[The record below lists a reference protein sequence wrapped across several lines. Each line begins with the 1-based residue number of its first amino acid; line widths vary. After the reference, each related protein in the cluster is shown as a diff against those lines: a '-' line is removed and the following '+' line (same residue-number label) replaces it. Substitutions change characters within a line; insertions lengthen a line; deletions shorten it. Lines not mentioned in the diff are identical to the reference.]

1 MKRTRIKICGLT
13 READVAAAIDAG
25 ADALGLV
32 FYEKSA
38 RYVTP
43 ARAAELV
50 AGLPAFISV
59 VGLFVNATDDTLR
72 AVCEQ
77 VPISLLQ
84 FHGDESVA
92 ACAHQAALA
101 GLPFLRAERMAPSTV
116 PESLLQCEQS
126 YSAASNLFSGLLL
139 DTLVEGYG
147 GAGKVF
153 DWSLVPKELAP
164 RVVLSGGLSAHNI
177 TEAVLRLRPYA
188 VDVSSGVESAR
199 GIKDADK
206 IRAFITAV
214 RQADMQ
220 LSGQSADPATLN

>member
-13 READVAAAIDAG
+13 REQDVEAAVAAG

-32 FYEKSA
+32 FYAKSA

-43 ARAAELV
+43 RQAAKLLAR
-50 AGLPAFISV
+50 LPAFVSV
-59 VGLFVNATDDTLR
+59 TGLFVNATEAEIG
-72 AVCEQ
+72 AVAQQ
-77 VPISLLQ
+77 VPLSLLQ
-84 FHGDESVA
+84 FHGDETREQCV
-92 ACAHQAALA
+92 ALA
-101 GLPFLRAERMAPSTV
+101 HAVGKPFVRAERIAPTTV

-126 YSAASNLFSGLLL
+126 YSAASDLFSGLLL
-139 DTLVEGYG
+139 DTLVDGYG

-164 RVVLSGGLSAHNI
+164 RVVLSGGLSAHNV
-177 TEAVLRLRPYA
+177 TEAVLRVRPYA

-206 IRAFITAV
+206 IRAFIAAV
-214 RQADMQ
+214 HGADRLANMA
-220 LSGQSADPATLN
+220 GAA